1 MHNFYMISHYWCSTH
16 TDLRFSEQHVPQLS
30 SVSEAPTVTSSLV
43 GGHVPLPQST
53 LYGSQGLPLHHVS
66 DLRGGS
72 YIRIDL
78 SQFQLGVGL
87 TPCSLET
94 LGIVPTRSLFNK
106 GRSLASLVTPWN
118 YSRLPRGTFKQHYP
132 PSSSAYHPVI
142 IRGIIPGSPA
152 AVIQNLHEG

>member
-1 MHNFYMISHYWCSTH
+1 MFCTH

-30 SVSEAPTVTSSLV
+30 SVSEAPTTVTSSL
-43 GGHVPLPQST
+43 GGHVSLPQST
-53 LYGSQGLPLHHVS
+53 LYGSQGLPLHHGS

-94 LGIVPTRSLFNK
+94 LGIVPTRSLLNK
-106 GRSLASLVTPWN
+106 GRSLTSLVTPWN
-118 YSRLPRGTFKQHYP
+118 YSRGTFKQHYP
-132 PSSSAYHPVI
+132 LSSSTYHPVI

-152 AVIQNLHEG
+152 AVVQNLHEG